1 MKYENAGKRRVVVA
15 DDEEGNRLFLT
26 FVLEQEG
33 WEVSEA
39 RDGKEALEKVL
50 KLRPDLLILDYQM
63 PKLTGG
69 EVYQHLQLHEIKLEV
84 VLISSYTELE
94 KLALSLGIVYYL
106 NKPFEITDFL
116 KTINSAYERLLC

>member
-1 MKYENAGKRRVVVA
+1 MAGRK
-15 DDEEGNRLFLT
+15 
-26 FVLEQEG
+26 
-33 WEVSEA
+33 
-39 RDGKEALEKVL
+39 
-50 KLRPDLLILDYQM
+50 PM

-84 VLISSYTELE
+84 VLISSYTELG

-106 NKPFEITDFL
+106 NKPFEIPDFL